1 MWAPILGG
9 IGLMVAGG
17 IYVYILRQP
26 SGSGAIQEI
35 ATAIHEGAMVFLKS
49 EYQILAV
56 FVLVVFALLGWFIN
70 GSTATAFLAGAA
82 CSMLAGYFGMEAAT
96 RANVRTAQAASQHGE
111 ARALMLAFS
120 GGAVMGL
127 SVASLGLIGI
137 GYFFMRFATVDPSVI
152 SGFAMGASSIAL
164 FARVGGASLRRAQMS
179 EAIWSARLRR
189 GSPKMIHV
197 IPE

>member
-1 MWAPILGG
+1 M
-9 IGLMVAGG
+9 
-17 IYVYILRQP
+17 
-26 SGSGAIQEI
+26 QEI
-35 ATAIHEGAMVFLKS
+35 ATAIHEGAMVFLKR

-127 SVASLGLIGI
+127 SADDETIIPAADIATSFPTFAETLANLG
-137 GYFFMRFATVDPSVI
+137 APV
-152 SGFAMGASSIAL
+152 
-164 FARVGGASLRRAQMS
+164 
-179 EAIWSARLRR
+179 
-189 GSPKMIHV
+189 
-197 IPE
+197 